1 MVSNSLVVPVVLW
14 GPYQPTH
21 CVSSVFLSKDQ
32 KTLATGCYDGQIC
45 LWKVDPDTLKMT
57 PRCLLVGHTAPV
69 LCLAPA
75 SIIQDNNFLVSSS
88 ESGEMCTWDLVDGKC
103 KESAKLSQV
112 HTSIQGYH
120 MSNCDDI
127 RLFCVGYYAEIMVMD
142 PFSLEV
148 IFSLSSKVKPDW
160 ISAIHVLRPSKRK
173 DDVVLAITTTGTVKV
188 WTLIGNENKYSE
200 PIYENESKQIRCLN
214 AISLNCCSQNQR
226 TVLIV
231 CAKYWQIY
239 DAGDFTV
246 LCSVISPSGERW
258 LGGDFLANDRVILWS
273 DEGKGYLYRLPAKH
287 WDGGPPRYQNAP
299 MAPPASEYERPPP
312 YYFPGAPSEQE

>member
-1 MVSNSLVVPVVLW
+1 M
-14 GPYQPTH
+14 
-21 CVSSVFLSKDQ
+21 
-32 KTLATGCYDGQIC
+32 
-45 LWKVDPDTLKMT
+45 
-57 PRCLLVGHTAPV
+57 
-69 LCLAPA
+69 LCLSRA

-88 ESGEMCTWDLVDGKC
+88 ESGEMCTWDLIDGKC
-103 KESAKLSQV
+103 RENVKLTQV
-112 HTSIQGYH
+112 HTNIQAYH

-127 RLFCVGYYAEIMVMD
+127 RLFCNGYYAEVMVMD

-148 IFSLSSKVKPDW
+148 LFCLSSKVNPDW
-160 ISAIHVLRPSKRK
+160 ISSLHVLRPAKRK

-214 AISLNCCSQNQR
+214 AIAMACCASNQR

-258 LGGDFLANDRVILWS
+258 LGGDFLSSDRVILWS
-273 DEGKGYLYRLPAKH
+273 DEGKGYLYRLPAK
-287 WDGGPPRYQNAP
+287 
-299 MAPPASEYERPPP
+299 
-312 YYFPGAPSEQE
+312 